1 MLPTD
6 ALRELQKERDDL
18 LVLIDTLQTNLR
30 TVSTY
35 LTEEELKEV
44 NTRSYKWC
52 LNWKNGKDE

>member
-6 ALRELQKERDDL
+6 ALRQLQKERDDL

-35 LTEEELKEV
+35 LTEEEFKEV

-52 LNWKNGKDE
+52 LNWRPKKP

>member
-35 LTEEELKEV
+35 LTEEEFKEV

-52 LNWKNGKDE
+52 LNWRPEKP